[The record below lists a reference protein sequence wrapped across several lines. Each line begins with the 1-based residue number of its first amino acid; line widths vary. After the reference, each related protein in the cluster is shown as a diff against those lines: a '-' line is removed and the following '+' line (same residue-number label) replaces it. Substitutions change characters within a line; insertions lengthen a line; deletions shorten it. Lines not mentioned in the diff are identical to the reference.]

1 MPTSNRVVTT
11 PTSRCRFGI
20 GRVDIT
26 PPVGI
31 YHRFWGAAS
40 HDQATGV
47 HRPLTATAV
56 ILQPL
61 DATGA
66 SERHVLVAIDH
77 CLFRDDDMQRLR
89 DETAR
94 LIEVDAANITFTF
107 SHTHSGGHICRAR
120 ADQPGGEMIGP
131 YLDGLPGEIGKAF
144 HSARDSLQTATL
156 TYGQSTCNMGRHRDF
171 WDETSSQF
179 VCGFNPDE
187 PLDLPLDVVRATS
200 ENGDVLASIVNYSC
214 HPTTLAWD
222 NTLISPDYIGSL
234 REVVERATDAP
245 CVFLQGPS
253 GDIGPRNGFVGD
265 TEVADR
271 NGRQVGYAALSIL
284 ESMSAPETDYRYNG
298 PVISGATIGEW
309 EYAAQDLERQ
319 QQTTVFR
326 HRHWEL
332 SLPYR
337 TDLQTVEQGEQ
348 ELKGF
353 LAQEQLARDNGDDE
367 QAADQRAL
375 AERSRRLLERLQ
387 PLPAGEYPF
396 PLDVWQMGDAFW
408 VAVEG
413 EPYQA
418 LQQELHR
425 RFPQISIIVIELANG
440 SRCSYLTTREA
451 YEKSLYQVDIAL
463 LTAGCL
469 ERITDELA
477 AQIESWQGERGA

>member
-1 MPTSNRVVTT
+1 MPTSSRVVIT

-61 DATGA
+61 DAEGV
-66 SERHVLVAIDH
+66 SELHVLIAIDH
-77 CLFRDDDMQRLR
+77 CLFRDDDMQLLR

-144 HSARDSLQTATL
+144 RSACDSLRTATL
-156 TYGQSTCNMGRHRDF
+156 SYGQTTCNMGRHRDF

-179 VCGFNPDE
+179 VCGFNPDLPME
-187 PLDLPLDVVRATS
+187 LPLDVVRATA
-200 ENGDVLASIVNYSC
+200 ENGDALASIVNYSC

-222 NTLISPDYIGSL
+222 NTLISPDYIGAL
-234 REVVERATDAP
+234 REVVEQATDVP

-253 GDIGPRNGFVGD
+253 GDIGPRDGFVGD

-271 NGRQVGYAALSIL
+271 NGRQVGYAALSLL
-284 ESMSAPETDYRYNG
+284 ESMPAPEADYRYNG

-309 EYAAQDLERQ
+309 EYAAQDSERQ
-319 QQTTVFR
+319 RQTSVFR
-326 HRHWEL
+326 HRHWDL

-337 TDLQTVEQGEQ
+337 TELQTVEQGER
-348 ELKGF
+348 ELNEF
-353 LAQEQLARDNGDDE
+353 LAQEQAARENGDNDR
-367 QAADQRAL
+367 AADQRAL

-387 PLPAGEYPF
+387 PLPPGDYPF
-396 PLDVWQMGDAFW
+396 SLDVWQMGDAFW

-413 EPYQA
+413 EPYHA
-418 LQQELHR
+418 LQQELNC
-425 RFPQISIIVIELANG
+425 RFPQTSIIVIELANG
-440 SRCSYLTTREA
+440 SRCSYLPTREA
-451 YEKSLYQVDIAL
+451 YGKSLYQVDIAL

-477 AQIESWQGERGA
+477 TQIECRQGERGA